1 MPGVSNDLK
10 VTFGLAVE
18 FYWKRPAVNH
28 TPALAGLI
36 VPCTRFMRKLK
47 KSSKPKGTV
56 VQDPG
61 LQAEQGF
68 WKVSSLG

>member
-1 MPGVSNDLK
+1 MHSFHEE
-10 VTFGLAVE
+10 TQ
-18 FYWKRPAVNH
+18 
-28 TPALAGLI
+28 
-36 VPCTRFMRKLK
+36 